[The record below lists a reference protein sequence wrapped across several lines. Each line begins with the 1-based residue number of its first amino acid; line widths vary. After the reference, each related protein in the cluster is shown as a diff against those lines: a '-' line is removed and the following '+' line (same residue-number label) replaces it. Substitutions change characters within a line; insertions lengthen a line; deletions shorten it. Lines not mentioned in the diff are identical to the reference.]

1 MKRLARFPDDRLRVA
16 GVGLAFVLALG
27 ILSFVDQR
35 AIDKHRASHVC
46 QETGCAPWAVCCAP
60 GTVMMVCVIKT
71 ARKT

>member
-46 QETGCAPWAVCCAP
+46 QETGVRPLGGLLRTWDCDDGVRYQNSA
-60 GTVMMVCVIKT
+60 
-71 ARKT
+71 